1 MRQVKKEE
9 IIGLY
14 DKELYDEMMEYHK
27 LKHAREDGIEQG
39 RKDGIEQGLKQGA
52 KENSKKIAKEMLG
65 KNLELS
71 LISECTGL
79 SIEEIEKIRRN
90 H

>member
-1 MRQVKKEE
+1 MEEYLEESRKPSKKKE

-27 LKHAREDGIEQG
+27 LKHAREDGKE
-39 RKDGIEQGLKQGA
+39 QGA